1 MITPAVR
8 WSPRARLKS
17 RDTAAHPSDEIG
29 VLPPALATL
38 LAATDRALQAASWER
53 FVERYTPLLLHTVHR
68 LAHSYDDAMDR
79 YAYLLDQLSR
89 DDFHRLRGFTA
100 VGPGRFSTW
109 LVVVAHR
116 LLVDYHRQRYGRLRL
131 ETAADQH
138 GVRTAARLR
147 RQLVEMV
154 GEELHP
160 SAIGDTSTDP
170 EGGTY
175 GADCTTALQAALN
188 RLEPRDQLLL
198 NLRFDKELAAREIA
212 DIIGLRSQFHVYRRL
227 KTVLAELRRML
238 PQAFGEYVGAI
249 PWSDLSGKGVQRCP
263 CTDAAE
269 SCERGGHARP
279 PRSAPRE
286 PGPSQSRG
294 DRALHR
300 SHAAPGRPARGGTPP
315 G

>member
-1 MITPAVR
+1 VTSPLGLRQSPGSPAH
-8 WSPRARLKS
+8 AL
-17 RDTAAHPSDEIG
+17 DEIG
-29 VLPPALATL
+29 VLPPVLATL
-38 LAATDRALQAASWER
+38 LAVTDPALQAASWES

-68 LAHSYDDAMDR
+68 LAHTYDDAMDR
-79 YAYLLDQLSR
+79 YAHLLDQLSR

-131 ETAADQH
+131 ETAADRH

-175 GADCTTALQAALN
+175 GADCTAALQAALN

-198 NLRFDKELAAREIA
+198 NLRFDKELPAREIA
-212 DIIGLRSQFHVYRRL
+212 YIIGFRSQFHVYRRL
-227 KTVLAELRRML
+227 KTVFAELRRML

-249 PWSDLSGKGVQRCP
+249 PWSDLSGKGVERCP
-263 CTDAAE
+263 CTDAPE
-269 SCERGGHARP
+269 SCERGRHARAP
-279 PRSAPRE
+279 ISARRE
-286 PGPSQSRG
+286 PGPSQRRG

-300 SHAAPGRPARGGTPP
+300 SHAAPVRSATGGTPP